1 MNIFLF
7 PKKKYKK
14 LSEYTLQSIITT
26 SCLYFPS
33 QVYYF
38 SHNWTENGAEVALY
52 CSTKNNRSNQMQTG
66 KCLQS
71 YN

>member
-7 PKKKYKK
+7 PKEKYKK

-38 SHNWTENGAEVALY
+38 SHNWTENGAEVA
-52 CSTKNNRSNQMQTG
+52 G